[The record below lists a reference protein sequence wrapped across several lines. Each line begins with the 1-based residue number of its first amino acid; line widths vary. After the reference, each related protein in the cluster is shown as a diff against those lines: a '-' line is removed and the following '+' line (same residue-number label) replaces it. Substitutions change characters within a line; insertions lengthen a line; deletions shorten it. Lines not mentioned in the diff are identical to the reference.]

1 MDPHRTPAAID
12 PAAEIL
18 PFIRLRGRPIRKDHP
33 MTHAPAPAATATGAP
48 LPMMALPQGE
58 LLSINEQDI
67 PLIKDAL
74 GPGVHF
80 KPLRLD
86 LENGEWVVLA
96 TFAPGARIPLHYHT
110 GAVDAW
116 TISGSWHYLEYA
128 DQPQT
133 AGSYLYEPGASVH
146 TLAVPEDNTED
157 TVVLF
162 RVSGANVNFTDDGG
176 FHSILDACTIAYLTT
191 ALAEAQGLGEIPYVT
206 GGAAAVTTAAN

>member
-1 MDPHRTPAAID
+1 MTAA
-12 PAAEIL
+12 
-18 PFIRLRGRPIRKDHP
+18 
-33 MTHAPAPAATATGAP
+33 TTPAPATTANGNP
-48 LPMMALPQGE
+48 LPLLALPQGE
-58 LLSINEQDI
+58 LLTINEGDT

-86 LENGEWVVLA
+86 LEQGEWVVQA

-116 TISGSWHYLEYA
+116 TLSGSWHYEEYP

-146 TLAVPEDNTED
+146 TLYVPEDNTED
-157 TVVLF
+157 TVVHF
-162 RVSGANVNFTDDGG
+162 RVSGANVNFDEEGS
-176 FHSILDACTIAYLTT
+176 FHSVLDACMIAHLTT
-191 ALAEAQGLGEIPYVT
+191 ELCEAQGIGPVDYVR
-206 GGAAAVTTAAN
+206 GGFAAVKSDAS